1 LLVKLNN
8 TTVNPQLSLIAQN
21 VAAATGGSQI
31 PILQALQQM
40 VLQTASSGGGTIQVQ
55 KFVTNIKNSVNRDP
69 KGSGQAIKA
78 HWDAVTKPP
87 TVNGPG
93 TPTITGSP
101 QKAGNPS
108 TAVTKPPTVN
118 GPGTPTI
125 TGSPGSTNNPALTGT
140 SPNSDVGGG
149 TNNPA
154 LTGTS
159 PNSDVGGSSKDG
171 GTVGGF
177 SAQRSASSDIGT
189 SSDNNLFSG
198 AIFPSSRFVIN
209 SVCAFIS
216 ILGIIK

>member
-1 LLVKLNN
+1 MYLMRNLTNRSTLLVKLNN

-140 SPNSDVGGG
+140 SPNSDVGG
-149 TNNPA
+149 
-154 LTGTS
+154 
-159 PNSDVGGSSKDG
+159 SSKDG